1 MPIYMFK
8 KINSLEEKKKQHQ
21 RDTVLYVCCFPSKKK
36 KIFPYPLI
44 KRHIYGKIWSV
55 KNVIKG

>member
-1 MPIYMFK
+1 MFK
-8 KINSLEEKKKQHQ
+8 KINSLEEKKNNTKEIQFF
-21 RDTVLYVCCFPSKKK
+21 TYVAFLQKKK
-36 KIFPYPLI
+36 NSPFPLI

>member
-8 KINSLEEKKKQHQ
+8 KINSLEEKKNNTKEIQFFA
-21 RDTVLYVCCFPSKKK
+21 YVAFLQKKK
-36 KIFPYPLI
+36 NSPFPLI

>member
-1 MPIYMFK
+1 MFK

-36 KIFPYPLI
+36 KKFPLSLNQTSYL
-44 KRHIYGKIWSV
+44 W
-55 KNVIKG
+55 KNMVS